1 MYKGANYVLSMNF
14 TSRIYSQDRPRGFY
28 RLNYIED
35 GQPRCIH
42 FLLFIVQPVFNL
54 FRFRMMALTQL
65 EPIDARRLFPCF
77 DEPNLKADFTITVG
91 RPAHMISISNMPK
104 DRTTPV

>member
-1 MYKGANYVLSMNF
+1 
-14 TSRIYSQDRPRGFY
+14 
-28 RLNYIED
+28 
-35 GQPRCIH
+35 
-42 FLLFIVQPVFNL
+42 
-54 FRFRMMALTQL
+54 MMALTQL